1 MTVNKDKTGQTAQHS
16 TGQERDKKIHPLPNK
31 GLCNNKRFLNSLKIC
46 YIFRQGFAPL
56 QFHSHIFFFCY
67 FLLKI
72 YARLLFSFRF
82 LSSSLNIF
90 KLCVRTTPQEIMMS
104 SICETT
110 FFVVLWLLVTISGF
124 RLCLSCLGWSCL
136 RKSLT
141 TFLKFWLCCQK
152 EFIQLHKRYR
162 NDEVGYCWRNTK
174 QNFSIFISC
183 CFEFVFFFV
192 CYICNNNNT
201 DLRAY
206 NLVYV
211 HAFVIIFKNVYI
223 EILLRNSMQVK
234 ELKIHSEK
242 LQKVLEYITKFKIM

>member
-1 MTVNKDKTGQTAQHS
+1 MLFLIKD
-16 TGQERDKKIHPLPNK
+16 
-31 GLCNNKRFLNSLKIC
+31 LCETSVFFS
-46 YIFRQGFAPL
+46 FF
-56 QFHSHIFFFCY
+56 IFFSKHIQIVRENDSPGNY
-67 FLLKI
+67 DELHLWN
-72 YARLLFSFRF
+72 
-82 LSSSLNIF
+82 NI
-90 KLCVRTTPQEIMMS
+90 
-104 SICETT
+104 
-110 FFVVLWLLVTISGF
+110 FVVLWLLVTISGF

-136 RKSLT
+136 RNSLT

-162 NDEVGYCWRNTK
+162 NDEVGGYCWRNTK

-183 CFEFVFFFV
+183 CLEFVFFWFA

-223 EILLRNSMQVK
+223 EILLRNSKQVK

-242 LQKVLEYITKFKIM
+242 LQTTFSKYQSFLNWLIQWL